1 MVIPR
6 GKTDLSMATMKIE
19 KPRKFSADEVMAR
32 LDEVSYVPCKNPNKQ
47 KTRKRCR
54 NGEPV

>member
-1 MVIPR
+1 
-6 GKTDLSMATMKIE
+6 MKIE
-19 KPRKFSADEVMAR
+19 KPRKFNADEVMAR
-32 LDEVSYVPCKNPNKQ
+32 LDEVSYVPGKNPNKQ